1 MNNNIGKFIS
11 DIYPFFIK
19 IKNDSLIGEYGKSLY
34 KSLPN
39 IVNLPFYRHFIAIRP
54 TISIDNFNIL
64 KQCENQLIILQS
76 TDCPEL
82 TLRGEFKYESSE
94 NVVYF
99 LGSPWVLNVETLN
112 QIGLNFS
119 DFSPSDSMT
128 DVLGIS
134 EQYQATIEDTFDL
147 VTQLRDQTDKNNKI
161 FDSLAEIIFQT
172 DNDGNWTFL
181 NKAWEKTMG
190 YTVDES
196 INTLFFNY
204 IHPDDIKRNRDLF
217 LPLINKEKSYCNHQ
231 IRYITKDKEIKWIR
245 VFATLIIDQNNETQ
259 GTTGTLLDITKEVK
273 SENQLSLILNN
284 VKDEISLVDPE
295 LN

>member
-1 MNNNIGKFIS
+1 
-11 DIYPFFIK
+11 
-19 IKNDSLIGEYGKSLY
+19 
-34 KSLPN
+34 
-39 IVNLPFYRHFIAIRP
+39 
-54 TISIDNFNIL
+54 
-64 KQCENQLIILQS
+64 
-76 TDCPEL
+76 
-82 TLRGEFKYESSE
+82 
-94 NVVYF
+94 
-99 LGSPWVLNVETLN
+99 
-112 QIGLNFS
+112 
-119 DFSPSDSMT
+119 
-128 DVLGIS
+128 
-134 EQYQATIEDTFDL
+134 
-147 VTQLRDQTDKNNKI
+147 
-161 FDSLAEIIFQT
+161 
-172 DNDGNWTFL
+172 
-181 NKAWEKTMG
+181 MG